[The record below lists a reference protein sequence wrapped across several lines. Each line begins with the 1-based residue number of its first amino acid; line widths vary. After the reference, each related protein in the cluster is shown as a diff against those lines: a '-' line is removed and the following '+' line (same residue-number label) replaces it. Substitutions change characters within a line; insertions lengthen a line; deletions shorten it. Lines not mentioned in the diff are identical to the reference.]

1 MLGTHPDITFAVIN
15 PSQFSA
21 NPRKEH
27 FEQAKYICCYLAGT
41 QDYTMVFDGN
51 TNEGLITHSDSDWAA
66 DINNCCSITGYFFK
80 LARSLVSWLSQAQK
94 TIALSSTEAEY
105 MVISDCC

>member
-51 TNEGLITHSDSDWAA
+51 TMKAWLCILIAIGPQTLIIA
-66 DINNCCSITGYFFK
+66 TQ
-80 LARSLVSWLSQAQK
+80 SQG
-94 TIALSSTEAEY
+94 TFSS
-105 MVISDCC
+105 